1 MANQEAIRDIEEII
15 KNENIE
21 CDFEKQSSYVF
32 TQDAKEVQ
40 NIKKEVQAVK
50 AIGGEAKFVQN
61 IELNIENMQRRN

>member
-40 NIKKEVQAVK
+40 NIKKEVQSLCK
-50 AIGGEAKFVQN
+50 I
-61 IELNIENMQRRN
+61 